1 MKKPTPKKTSTTS
14 KKKMPAP
21 AADWREQTLE
31 RIRSIILAAD
41 PQIVEEIKWRKPSN
55 GMKGVPT
62 WSRGGLICTGE
73 TYKNAVKMT
82 FAQGAALRD
91 PAKLFNSSLEG
102 ATRRA
107 IDFHEGDPIDEKS
120 LIALIRSAVEFNMSA
135 K

>member
-1 MKKPTPKKTSTTS
+1 MKKSPSTKKG
-14 KKKMPAP
+14 PAKE
-21 AADWREQTLE
+21 AKADWREQTLE
-31 RIRSIILAAD
+31 RLRTIILGAD